1 MALPIWHNLTI
12 KECLKALKVT
22 PKGLDEK
29 EVERRQR
36 KYGLN
41 KLPEAK
47 RLSRLAIFL
56 EQFKNPLVYILLI
69 AATICFFLE
78 EFIDMSVILAA
89 VVLNTIVGFIQE
101 DKAERAIW
109 SLRKMVKKKARVLR
123 NGGEHEIEAEELVP
137 GDIIFLE
144 AGDNIPAD
152 ARLIEVRD
160 MEVVEAALTGESIP
174 SQKTTEP
181 QDKGAPLG
189 DRENMVYMGTVIEK
203 GKGKAT
209 VVATGKETE
218 IGRIALMVKETK
230 EDKTPLQKKME
241 ALSRVISIILG
252 IVCVAIFLVGIL
264 TGRDF
269 VEMLL
274 ITVALAVAAIP
285 EGLPA
290 AVTIVL
296 ALGMQEI
303 FKRKGLI
310 RKLVATETLGST
322 TVICTDKTGTLTE
335 GKMAVSHI
343 ITQEELRKFNYK
355 NALGVTKDGS
365 RNILLTLKIGLLCNN
380 AVIENPYE
388 ELREWI
394 ILGEPTEKALLM
406 AAVQAGLDK
415 NVLEKEFPRIDEISF
430 DAEKKYMATLH
441 KNTRTQEHR
450 NTRII
455 YMKGAPEKILE
466 MSKFL
471 EGARGRKELS
481 PNQIKGI
488 QVKYESLTSKGLR
501 VLAVAYKETEKPKNK
516 ETKEQLVEENIKDLV
531 FVGLVGLKD
540 PLRPEAKETIKL
552 CRQAGLR
559 PVIVTGDHRLTA
571 QAVAQEVGFTTEE
584 ENILEGKELDKMS
597 DEDLKKV
604 AGKIDI
610 YARVEPKHK
619 LRIIDAL
626 QAKGEVVAMT
636 GDGVN
641 DAPALKSADIGV
653 ALGSGTDVAKG
664 ASDIV
669 ILDDNFRTIVQSI
682 ERGRVAFENIKKVT
696 LYLLADSFSEI
707 ILVGGTILMG
717 FPLPILPAQILWI
730 NLIEDGLPN
739 IALAFEAGEKE
750 VMKDP
755 PQKITEPILDKEM
768 KVLIFIIGLITDLVL
783 FVVFWWLW
791 KTGYELA
798 YIRTMIFVMLGLDS
812 LFYVFSCRSL
822 RFTIFHK
829 NPFSNKFLSISV
841 LIGVAFLAGG
851 VYLPFCQTIL
861 RTVFLS
867 LEDWFLPITLS
878 IFKIVLIEI
887 TKYIFIVRKKMVR
900 LAHKTS

>member
-1 MALPIWHNLTI
+1 
-12 KECLKALKVT
+12 
-22 PKGLDEK
+22 
-29 EVERRQR
+29 
-36 KYGLN
+36 
-41 KLPEAK
+41 
-47 RLSRLAIFL
+47 
-56 EQFKNPLVYILLI
+56 
-69 AATICFFLE
+69 
-78 EFIDMSVILAA
+78 
-89 VVLNTIVGFIQE
+89 
-101 DKAERAIW
+101 
-109 SLRKMVKKKARVLR
+109 
-123 NGGEHEIEAEELVP
+123 
-137 GDIIFLE
+137 
-144 AGDNIPAD
+144 
-152 ARLIEVRD
+152 
-160 MEVVEAALTGESIP
+160 
-174 SQKTTEP
+174 
-181 QDKGAPLG
+181 
-189 DRENMVYMGTVIEK
+189 
-203 GKGKAT
+203 
-209 VVATGKETE
+209 
-218 IGRIALMVKETK
+218 
-230 EDKTPLQKKME
+230 
-241 ALSRVISIILG
+241 
-252 IVCVAIFLVGIL
+252 
-264 TGRDF
+264 
-269 VEMLL
+269 
-274 ITVALAVAAIP
+274 
-285 EGLPA
+285 
-290 AVTIVL
+290 
-296 ALGMQEI
+296 
-303 FKRKGLI
+303 
-310 RKLVATETLGST
+310 
-322 TVICTDKTGTLTE
+322 
-335 GKMAVSHI
+335 
-343 ITQEELRKFNYK
+343 
-355 NALGVTKDGS
+355 
-365 RNILLTLKIGLLCNN
+365 
-380 AVIENPYE
+380 
-388 ELREWI
+388 
-394 ILGEPTEKALLM
+394 GEPTEKALLM

-441 KNTRTQEHR
+441 KNTRTQEHK

-791 KTGYELA
+791 KAGYDIA

-878 IFKIVLIEI
+878 IFK
-887 TKYIFIVRKKMVR
+887 
-900 LAHKTS
+900 